1 MIYEKKLTKKEIFSY
16 AIFIAIITLICIFKN
31 EIWEF
36 VKFIFSNLDFIC
48 GNFANFVSED
58 NIIFFPVTT
67 LLIVFTI
74 AICAVWGL
82 SNVLSL
88 SLFVIPIFVAVFY
101 IFNIDINLKNLYSS
115 YFIFLIIINGLLWS
129 ANQRW
134 KKLHL

>member
-1 MIYEKKLTKKEIFSY
+1 
-16 AIFIAIITLICIFKN
+16 

-129 ANQRW
+129 ANQR
-134 KKLHL
+134 

>member
-16 AIFIAIITLICIFKN
+16 AIFIAIITLICN

-129 ANQRW
+129 ANQR
-134 KKLHL
+134 

>member
-1 MIYEKKLTKKEIFSY
+1 MTEEKLIKKEIFSY
-16 AIFIAIITLICIFKN
+16 TIFIAIITLICIFKN

-67 LLIVFTI
+67 LLIVFTFTI

-88 SLFVIPIFVAVFY
+88 SLFIMPIFVAIFY
-101 IFNIDINLKNLYSS
+101 IFNIDISLKNLYSS

-129 ANQRW
+129 ANQR
-134 KKLHL
+134 

>member
-1 MIYEKKLTKKEIFSY
+1 
-16 AIFIAIITLICIFKN
+16 ICIFKN

-36 VKFIFSNLDFIC
+36 VKFIFSNLDLIC

-129 ANQRW
+129 ANQR
-134 KKLHL
+134 

>member
-1 MIYEKKLTKKEIFSY
+1 MTEEKLIKKEIFSY
-16 AIFIAIITLICIFKN
+16 TIFIAIIALICIFKN

-48 GNFANFVSED
+48 GN
-58 NIIFFPVTT
+58 FPVTT

-88 SLFVIPIFVAVFY
+88 SLFIMPIFVAVFY
-101 IFNIDINLKNLYSS
+101 IFNIDISLKNLYSS

-129 ANQRW
+129 ANQR
-134 KKLHL
+134 

>member
-1 MIYEKKLTKKEIFSY
+1 
-16 AIFIAIITLICIFKN
+16 
-31 EIWEF
+31 
-36 VKFIFSNLDFIC
+36 
-48 GNFANFVSED
+48 FANFVGED
-58 NIIFFPVTT
+58 NIIFFPITI
-67 LLIVFTI
+67 LLIVFAI

-129 ANQRW
+129 ANQR
-134 KKLHL
+134 

>member
-1 MIYEKKLTKKEIFSY
+1 
-16 AIFIAIITLICIFKN
+16 
-31 EIWEF
+31 
-36 VKFIFSNLDFIC
+36 
-48 GNFANFVSED
+48 ANFVSED

-129 ANQRW
+129 ANQR
-134 KKLHL
+134 